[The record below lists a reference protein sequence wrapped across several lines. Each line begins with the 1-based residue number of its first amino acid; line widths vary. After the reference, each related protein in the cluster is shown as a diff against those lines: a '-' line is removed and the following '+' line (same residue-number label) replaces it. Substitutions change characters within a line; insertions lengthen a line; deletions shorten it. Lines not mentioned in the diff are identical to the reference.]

1 LVLVL
6 ETRWDSNSV
15 HWSVSFRKWLRS
27 TIGIAAVQTAIE
39 YEYRFTEYEYR
50 FTEYEEIGSEVRCSC
65 YWVEEVLRAL
75 REPRRNVP
83 DGARKSRA
91 ADSSSAGIHP
101 GGVRIDRIHRWVRPG
116 KANRR
121 LAVFRWNPSVLSF
134 ITIW

>member
-1 LVLVL
+1 M
-6 ETRWDSNSV
+6 DSV
-15 HWSVSFRKWLRS
+15 IVRPFEYEYRFTEYEYRF
-27 TIGIAAVQTAIE
+27 TEYEYRFTE

>member
-1 LVLVL
+1 M
-6 ETRWDSNSV
+6 RP
-15 HWSVSFRKWLRS
+15 F
-27 TIGIAAVQTAIE
+27 E

-50 FTEYEEIGSEVRCSC
+50 FTEYEYRFTEYESRFTEYEYEEIGPEVRCSC
-65 YWVEEVLRAL
+65 HWVEEVLRAL
-75 REPRRNVP
+75 REPRRNVL

-91 ADSSSAGIHP
+91 ADSCSAGIHP
-101 GGVRIDRIHRWVRPG
+101 GGDRIDHIHRWVRPG